1 MKTFLRDN
9 GLTIALGALFIF
21 SALGMILSGHSA
33 YNEELQH
40 HGLPVIGLLA
50 YLTSG
55 DFLSAL
61 FENWESEF
69 LQMAVNLLLLQREF
83 RLKLA

>member
-1 MKTFLRDN
+1 MKTFFRDN
-9 GLTIALGALFIF
+9 SLTIALVALFLF
-21 SALGMILSGHSA
+21 SALGMIWSGHSA

-40 HGLPVIGLLA
+40 HGLPAIGLLA

-69 LQMAVNLLLLQREF
+69 LQM
-83 RLKLA
+83 